1 MIQKIAIFAFSVFLT
16 ISTFGQLP
24 KLTFTPHW
32 LPQAQ
37 FAGYYAADKMGF
49 YQSEGIDVKIVHPSA
64 SVNAIESLINEKS
77 DIISLFLITAIA
89 SKNSGVDL
97 VNVGQLSQNSAL
109 LFVTKKESNINK
121 LSDLTGKEV
130 GVWSSGFDEVG
141 KALIHSN
148 NYQVKWIPILS
159 TINLFL
165 IGGIDAMTVM
175 WFNEYNQIINSGYN
189 EDELKTFFFSD
200 YGYNIPEDGIYCL
213 NKTLAKRKVDL
224 EKFTRATLKGWEYA
238 KEHRTETLDIVLE
251 IMKKE
256 HIATNKA
263 HQSWMLDK
271 VLELIEPGTKNV
283 KKGELAETDFHKAQ
297 SVLIDGGYMKGE
309 IEINDFYKP
318 VLSYQN
324 EP

>member
-1 MIQKIAIFAFSVFLT
+1 MIRKIASFATIVLFS
-16 ISTFGQLP
+16 ICSFGQLP

-37 FAGYYAADKMGF
+37 FAGYYVANKMGF
-49 YQSEGIDVKIVHPSA
+49 YRAEGIDVEIVHPSA
-64 SVNAIESLINEKS
+64 SVNAIESLINGQS
-77 DIISLFLITAIA
+77 DIISLFLISAI
-89 SKNSGVDL
+89 SLKSSGVDL
-97 VNVGQLSQNSAL
+97 VNVGQFSQNSAL

-121 LSDLTGKEV
+121 LSDLNGKEI

-175 WFNEYNQIINSGYN
+175 SFNEYNQIVNSGFD
-189 EDELKTFFFSD
+189 EDELNTFFFSD

-213 NKTLAKRKVDL
+213 NKTLKLRKSDL
-224 EKFTRATLKGWEYA
+224 EKFMRATLKGWDYA
-238 KEHRTETLDIVLE
+238 REHRAETIDIVLE
-251 IMKKE
+251 LMKEE
-256 HIATNKA
+256 HIPTNKT

-297 SVLIDGGYMKGE
+297 SVLIDGGYMNGK
-309 IEINDFYKP
+309 IEFNDFYKP
-318 VLSYQN
+318 VFRK
-324 EP
+324 

>member
-1 MIQKIAIFAFSVFLT
+1 MIRKFAIFAT
-16 ISTFGQLP
+16 IALFGICSFGQLP

-37 FAGYYAADKMGF
+37 FAGYYVADKMGF
-49 YQSEGIDVKIVHPSA
+49 YRAEGIDVEIVHPSA
-64 SVNAIESLINEKS
+64 SVNAIESLINGQS
-77 DIISLFLITAIA
+77 DIISLFLITAIS
-89 SKNSGVDL
+89 SKNSGIDL
-97 VNVGQLSQNSAL
+97 VNVGQFSQNSAL
-109 LFVTKKESNINK
+109 LFITKKVSNINK
-121 LSDLTGKEV
+121 LSDLNGKEI

-148 NYQVKWIPILS
+148 NYNVKWIPILS

-175 WFNEYNQIINSGYN
+175 SFNEYNQIINSGYN
-189 EDELKTFFFSD
+189 EDELNTFFFSD

-213 NKTLAKRKVDL
+213 NKTMTSRKGDL
-224 EKFTRATLKGWEYA
+224 EKFMRATLKGWEYA
-238 KEHRTETLDIVLE
+238 KEHRSETLDLVLE

-256 HIATNKA
+256 HIPTNKT

-283 KKGELAETDFHKAQ
+283 RKGELAETDFHNAQ
-297 SVLIDGGYMKGE
+297 SVLIDGEYMNGE
-309 IEINDFYKP
+309 IGFNDFYKP
-318 VLSYQN
+318 VLGK
-324 EP
+324 